1 MFSKIVASGYEPA
14 EVNFFPQLPGLTPD
28 LAVSFLNDDG
38 SQTKTFWEYDAGTE
52 GIAELLKKV
61 SRYEI
66 LAKDA
71 LVVFV
76 FNTKERLHQFAKAA
90 GATRIACA
98 VIGEFTTLDDGVFV
112 FLQTARGGTASEASG
127 LFSNE

>member
-1 MFSKIVASGYEPA
+1 M
-14 EVNFFPQLPGLTPD
+14 
-28 LAVSFLNDDG
+28 NDDG

-61 SRYEI
+61 SRYDI

-76 FNTKERLHQFAKAA
+76 FNSRERLSQFAKAA
-90 GATRIACA
+90 GATRIVLA
-98 VIGEFTTLDDGVFV
+98 VINEFATLDDGVFV
-112 FLQTARGGTASEASG
+112 FLQGGETASEASG
-127 LFSNE
+127 LFR